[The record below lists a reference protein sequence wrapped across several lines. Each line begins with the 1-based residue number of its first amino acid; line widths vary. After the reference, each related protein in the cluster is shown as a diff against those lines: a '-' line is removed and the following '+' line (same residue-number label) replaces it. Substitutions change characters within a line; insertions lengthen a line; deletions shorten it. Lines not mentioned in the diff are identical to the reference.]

1 MAIIS
6 FDHPLAHTIAPIHA
20 HPDQPYFTE
29 ERSRKQP
36 FIDPHLEFVPTTQE
50 HLLTKC
56 AAKDYTHIHDCL
68 TPAYLVNLT
77 PLDLRRIFWL
87 YELNKNLFD
96 LAPRVSGSTLAELQM
111 WAAQPHIA
119 VCLIH
124 NKIHQDCYLAGRPS
138 GAAAIEQPTPPST
151 TTNRATTPAPS
162 SQPRNPLLTS
172 LIAAA
177 CLTLTPP
184 APARVSSGPAPASH
198 TFTNL
203 PITPLT
209 RGQVGQPCQQSL
221 SRLCRALRR
230 QQSMFSGSID
240 SSPRFTMA
248 HPGKSTDPNVFILPD
263 LGEGVHEA
271 ELIKWRVKVGDAVK
285 EHDVLADME
294 TDKAV
299 VEVPSPRDGTIAQL
313 HGSEGEI
320 LHVGNA
326 LVTYV
331 GGAASKPTTN
341 GKHDKSE
348 TKSSPQPPRNV
359 MEHVPEPEERT
370 EDAGTVVG
378 QMSADTPGLNAAPGK
393 ALATPAVRR
402 LAKDMGV
409 DIDAIAGSGI
419 GGRVLEKDVR
429 AAGGPSLRGGSTPA
443 AKQQPAVTKPAAF
456 VEPARSAPV
465 AKPAAPAAPSRAAA
479 PEGRPT
485 DEVTR
490 VPFRGVRRTI
500 ANRLRESVNQAVHF
514 TVMDEADVTA
524 LDSMR
529 RKLAAASGEKVSFLP
544 FVASAM
550 ARVLG
555 QSQFRALNATV
566 DEKPGDAN
574 YEASIN
580 QHRSVHLGIAAD
592 TENGLMVPV
601 IRDADRLGVLELSR
615 AIGNVADAARNRTA
629 TREQLMGST
638 FTISNVGS
646 HAGRFA
652 TPIINYPEVAILA
665 VGRGREGMVVNKGS
679 FRVGLLLP
687 LSLAC
692 DHRVVDGATAAL
704 ALAEVIKLL
713 QDPDSL
719 LTPARG

>member
-1 MAIIS
+1 MLTPQPALIA
-6 FDHPLAHTIAPIHA
+6 LASITCITAA
-20 HPDQPYFTE
+20 HELASTVQPVYARPGVPYLTDERARAQPY
-29 ERSRKQP
+29 
-36 FIDPHLEFVPTTQE
+36 IDPHLEFIPTTQE
-50 HLLTKC
+50 HLRAMC
-56 AAKDYTHIHDCL
+56 DSNDYSTITDAI
-68 TPAYLVNLT
+68 TPAHLIHLD
-77 PLDLRRIFWL
+77 PIDLRRIFWL
-87 YELNKNLFD
+87 
-96 LAPRVSGSTLAELQM
+96 VELQGDLRELCRVDRSM
-111 WAAQPHIA
+111 TFNELLHWASTPHIA
-119 VCLIH
+119 VMLTMLRLH
-124 NKIHQDCYLAGRPS
+124 PDCYLPTQPVARTS
-138 GAAAIEQPTPPST
+138 GAADVQPTPTVPSPPDSPAT
-151 TTNRATTPAPS
+151 TTSSPAPRPRSHALLARLAALLALSTS
-162 SQPRNPLLTS
+162 SYQLV
-172 LIAAA
+172 AAHGQVEKVGQQS
-177 CLTLTPP
+177 
-184 APARVSSGPAPASH
+184 RSPAS
-198 TFTNL
+198 
-203 PITPLT
+203 
-209 RGQVGQPCQQSL
+209 SL
-221 SRLCRALRR
+221 SGGRASVFAGGLCHP
-230 QQSMFSGSID
+230 S
-240 SSPRFTMA
+240 RFIMA

-285 EHDVLADME
+285 EHDILADME

-299 VEVPSPRDGTIAQL
+299 VEVPSPRDGTIAEL
-313 HGSEGEI
+313 HGTEGEI

-331 GGAASKPTTN
+331 GGAASKAANN
-341 GKHDKSE
+341 GKHEAKES
-348 TKSSPQPPRNV
+348 KPAQPPRNV
-359 MEHVPEPEERT
+359 MEHIPEPEERT

-402 LAKDMGV
+402 LAKDLGV
-409 DIDAIAGSGI
+409 DIDTIAGTGI

-429 AAGGPSLRGGSTPA
+429 AAQSAPA
-443 AKQQPAVTKPAAF
+443 PRSASKPAPAPAKPAAF
-456 VEPARSAPV
+456 VEPARTAP
-465 AKPAAPAAPSRAAA
+465 ASKPATPAAPAARPAA
-479 PEGRPT
+479 PSG

-544 FVASAM
+544 FVASAV

-566 DEKPGDAN
+566 DEKPSDPN

-592 TENGLMVPV
+592 TDSGLMVPV

-615 AIGNVADAARNRTA
+615 AIGTVADAARNRTA
-629 TREQLMGST
+629 SREQLMGST